1 MARYT
6 TSVRTPMPAEDAFAY
21 LADFST
27 TAEWDPGVTE
37 AERLDDGPLRAG
49 SRFRVVARSMGRD
62 VPLVYEVT
70 AYEPPHRI
78 ELRGESS
85 TVVSLDEITAEPSGT
100 GALVTYDARLT
111 LKGALRLADPLLG
124 IAFKRIGD
132 RAAAGMRRALN
143 AS

>member
-27 TAEWDPGVTE
+27 TAEWDPGVAE

-49 SRFRVVARSMGRD
+49 SRFRVVARTMGRD

-85 TVVSLDEITAEPSGT
+85 TVVSLDEITVEPAGG

-124 IAFKRIGD
+124 IVFRRVGD

>member
-27 TAEWDPGVTE
+27 TSEWDPGITE
-37 AERLDDGPLRAG
+37 AERLDDGPLGIG
-49 SRFRVVARSMGRD
+49 SRFRVVARSLGRD
-62 VPLVYEVT
+62 VPFVYEVT
-70 AYEPPHRI
+70 AYEPPQRI

-85 TVVSLDEITAEPSGT
+85 TVVSLDEITVERAAG

-124 IAFKRIGD
+124 IAFKRVGD
-132 RAAAGMRRALN
+132 RAAAGMRRALQ
-143 AS
+143 S

>member
-27 TAEWDPGVTE
+27 TSEWDPGITE
-37 AERLDDGPLRAG
+37 AERLDDGPLG
-49 SRFRVVARSMGRD
+49 ICSRFRVVARSLGRD
-62 VPLVYEVT
+62 VPFVYEVT
-70 AYEPPHRI
+70 AYEPPQRI

-85 TVVSLDEITAEPSGT
+85 TVVSLDEITVERAAG

-124 IAFKRIGD
+124 IAFKRVGD
-132 RAAAGMRRALN
+132 RAAAGMRRALQ
-143 AS
+143 S